1 MCVVFVEDAIQAL
14 GWGYCSLPR
23 RLSLGLSRNLS
34 SPTLLAGKERLREES
49 KERLQGRLG
58 IRITELTS
66 QFISEGMMSQE
77 FTFRLAQTSD
87 FDEILK
93 LSEEVYAGHDYLPL
107 RFHTWMNMEN
117 LDVMLAFSG
126 EKLVSLVACSVVD
139 DGKTHVTRAARTLR
153 EFRGR
158 GIYRQLLQAME
169 DFVRTKFPSVLRRRF
184 IIPEE
189 KATTSFE
196 ELAKPD
202 TLVCFVEKA
211 TIQSRQFSLSTV
223 DCVEIQSCTMD
234 YLCSVIFSSPLVKKL
249 FLDGII
255 VVDCNPLEPVRS
267 NIDYLIQ
274 EYGDI
279 YVAVEKSTD
288 DASPKSVSFGL
299 LSPRVK
305 YNRWTMTTY
314 CSDSVLYEA
323 HLLHQLKR
331 ACEVIK
337 GDFFFSSSQ
346 DKTLTNS
353 GRRAL
358 KELLDMKIDEDLSK
372 TYNRM
377 RLYEV
382 TKSTSY

>member
-1 MCVVFVEDAIQAL
+1 
-14 GWGYCSLPR
+14 
-23 RLSLGLSRNLS
+23 
-34 SPTLLAGKERLREES
+34 
-49 KERLQGRLG
+49 
-58 IRITELTS
+58 
-66 QFISEGMMSQE
+66 MSQE
-77 FTFRLAQTSD
+77 LTFRLAQTGD

-93 LSEEVYAGHDYLPL
+93 LSEEIYGGHDYLPL
-107 RFHTWMNMEN
+107 RFHTWMNMKN

-158 GIYRQLLQAME
+158 GIYKQLLQAME

-211 TIQSRQFSLSTV
+211 AIQSRQFSSTV

-288 DASPKSVSFGL
+288 DSSPRSVSLGL
-299 LSPRVK
+299 LSRRVK
-305 YNRWTMTTY
+305 YNRWAVAIY
-314 CSDSVLYEA
+314 SNDSVLYEA

-331 ACEVIK
+331 ARGYQRRFLFHFISGQNIHKFWPKSVERTFTHGNRRRIVQ
-337 GDFFFSSSQ
+337 DF
-346 DKTLTNS
+346 
-353 GRRAL
+353 
-358 KELLDMKIDEDLSK
+358 
-372 TYNRM
+372 
-377 RLYEV
+377 
-382 TKSTSY
+382 